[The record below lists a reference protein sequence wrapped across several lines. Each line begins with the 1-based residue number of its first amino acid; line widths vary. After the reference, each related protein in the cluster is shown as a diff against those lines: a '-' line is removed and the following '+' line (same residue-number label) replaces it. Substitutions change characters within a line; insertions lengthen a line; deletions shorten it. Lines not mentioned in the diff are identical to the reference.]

1 MSCLVG
7 VAEGVLIVSQWNRH
21 NNQNDL
27 KMHFPY
33 HLAVVLKPLDRF
45 FQPVA

>member
-7 VAEGVLIVSQWNRH
+7 VAAGVLIVSQLNRR

-27 KMHFPY
+27 KMHFPDRVTV
-33 HLAVVLKPLDRF
+33 ALKPSDRF
-45 FQPVA
+45 F

>member
-7 VAEGVLIVSQWNRH
+7 VAEGVLIVSQWNRQ

-27 KMHFPY
+27 KMHFPDR
-33 HLAVVLKPLDRF
+33 VTIGLKPLDRF
-45 FQPVA
+45 FQPFA